1 MNLKNLSMNSF
12 LHYLEKL
19 FLMLG
24 IPGGLEPQNEYIAS
38 IHFRYFS
45 RVSSDSRGSGLKF
58 HFPIVFG
65 CFWGCKQPI
74 NKPPTAKPGSS
85 QLPRAIPFSS
95 LANHGIK

>member
-58 HFPIVFG
+58 HFRIVFG
-65 CFWGCKQPI
+65 VANNPLTNHQLQSQVHPI
-74 NKPPTAKPGSS
+74 AQGN
-85 QLPRAIPFSS
+85 PFFVSGKS
-95 LANHGIK
+95 WH

>member
-65 CFWGCKQPI
+65 VANNPFH
-74 NKPPTAKPGSS
+74 KPPTAKPGSS